1 MTASF
6 NWANC
11 TSELCNKSFA
21 ISVFTSIQITK
32 HLDYG
37 VSTGGKLSAFIYFKK
52 TTDVD
57 ITAGGKSLTLF

>member
-32 HLDYG
+32 HRDYG

-57 ITAGGKSLTLF
+57 II